1 VKLAARHMER
11 VIAYVD
17 GFNLYFGLRS
27 KGWKRYY
34 WLDIRLLAQ
43 NLMKPNQRLI
53 ATKYFTARIAGP
65 PDKAERQSTYI
76 EALET
81 LTDFHVF
88 YGKYQ
93 LNPRQCSRCG
103 FQDEVPNE
111 KMTDVNIAVEIL
123 KDAYQD
129 NFDVALL
136 VSADSDLVPPVKTV
150 RELFP
155 SKRVVVAFPPDRHS
169 VALADSADGSLF
181 IRHARIAKSLLPEE
195 VEKPDGYILR
205 RPELWK

>member
-1 VKLAARHMER
+1 MER

-27 KGWKRYY
+27 KGWRRYY
-34 WLDIRLLAQ
+34 WLNIRTLAE
-43 NLMKPNQRLI
+43 NLSKPNQRLLL
-53 ATKYFTARIAGP
+53 TKYFTARIAGP
-65 PDKAERQSTYI
+65 PDKEKRQSTYI

-81 LTDFHVF
+81 LSKFQIV

-93 LNPRQCSRCG
+93 LNPRECSQCG

-129 NFDVALL
+129 EFDVALL
-136 VSADSDLVPPVKTV
+136 ISADSDLVPPVKAV

-155 SKRVVVAFPPDRHS
+155 TKRVVVASPPGRYS
-169 VALADSADGSLF
+169 VGLAKAGSKSLV
-181 IRHARIAKSLLPEE
+181 ISRRTIAKSLLPEE
-195 VEKPDGYILR
+195 IEKADGYILR
-205 RPELWK
+205 CPSLWR

>member
-1 VKLAARHMER
+1 M
-11 VIAYVD
+11 
-17 GFNLYFGLRS
+17 
-27 KGWKRYY
+27 
-34 WLDIRLLAQ
+34 LAQ
-43 NLMKPNQRLI
+43 NLLKPNQRLI
-53 ATKYFTARIAGP
+53 ITKYFTARITGP
-65 PDKAERQSTYI
+65 PDKEKRQSTYI

-81 LTDFHVF
+81 LSEFQIF

-93 LNPRQCSRCG
+93 LNPRQCSQCG

-129 NFDVALL
+129 EFDVALL
-136 VSADSDLVPPVKTV
+136 ISADSDLVPPVKTV

-155 SKRVVVAFPPDRHS
+155 NKRVVVASPPGRHS

-181 IRHARIAKSLLPEE
+181 IGHAKIAKSLLPEE
-195 VEKPDGYILR
+195 VVKADGYILR
-205 RPELWK
+205 CPSLWK

>member
-1 VKLAARHMER
+1 MER

-27 KGWKRYY
+27 KGWYRYY

-43 NLMKPNQRLI
+43 NLMKPNQRLVL
-53 ATKYFTARIAGP
+53 TKYFTARISGP
-65 PDKAERQSTYI
+65 PDKEERQSTYI

-81 LTDFHVF
+81 LSDFEIF

-93 LNPRQCSRCG
+93 LNPRQCPRCG
-103 FQDEVPNE
+103 LQDEVPNE

-129 NFDVALL
+129 RFDVALL
-136 VSADSDLVPPVKTV
+136 ISADADLVPPVKTV
-150 RELFP
+150 RELFRQ
-155 SKRVVVAFPPDRHS
+155 KRVVIACPPGRYS
-169 VALADSADGSLF
+169 ITLADSANESF
-181 IRHARIAKSLLPEE
+181 IIGRAKIAKSLLPEE
-195 VEKPDGYILR
+195 IHKPDGYVLR
-205 RPELWK
+205 RPPLWR

>member
-1 VKLAARHMER
+1 MNLSVPYMEC

-17 GFNLYFGLRS
+17 GFNLYFGLKSR
-27 KGWKRYY
+27 GWSRYY
-34 WLDIRLLAQ
+34 WLNIQLLAQ
-43 NLMKPNQRLI
+43 NLLKPNQRLLL
-53 ATKYFTARIAGP
+53 TKYFTARIAGP
-65 PDKAERQSTYI
+65 PDKQRRQSTYI

-81 LTDFHVF
+81 LNDFQIF

-93 LNPRQCSRCG
+93 LNPRHCSHCG

-129 NFDVALL
+129 KFDVALL
-136 VSADSDLVPPVKTV
+136 ISADSDLVPPIKTV

-155 SKRVVVAFPPDRHS
+155 NKRVVIASPPGRYSIDL
-169 VALADSADGSLF
+169 VNSASKSF
-181 IRHARIAKSLLPEE
+181 VISRRSIAKSLLPEE
-195 VEKPDGYILR
+195 IEKEDGYILR
-205 RPELWK
+205 CPSSWK

>member
-1 VKLAARHMER
+1 MTSVDPHMER

-17 GFNLYFGLRS
+17 GFNLYFGLKS
-27 KGWKRYY
+27 KGWRRYY
-34 WLDIRLLAQ
+34 WLNIQMLAQ
-43 NLMKPNQRLI
+43 NLLKPNQGLLL
-53 ATKYFTARIAGP
+53 TKYFTARIAGP
-65 PDKAERQSTYI
+65 PDKEKRQSTYI

-81 LTDFHVF
+81 LSEFQIF

-93 LNPRQCSRCG
+93 LNPRQCSHCG

-129 NFDVALL
+129 EFDVALL
-136 VSADSDLVPPVKTV
+136 ISADSDLVPPVKTV

-155 SKRVVVAFPPDRHS
+155 NKRVVVASPPGRYS
-169 VALADSADGSLF
+169 IGLAKSASKSF
-181 IRHARIAKSLLPEE
+181 VISRRNIAKSLLPEE
-195 VEKPDGYILR
+195 IEKADGYILR
-205 RPELWK
+205 CPPLWK

>member
-1 VKLAARHMER
+1 MER
-11 VIAYVD
+11 VIAYID

-27 KGWKRYY
+27 KGWRRYY
-34 WLDIRLLAQ
+34 WLNIQMLAQ
-43 NLMKPNQRLI
+43 NLLKPNQRLLL
-53 ATKYFTARIAGP
+53 TKYFTARIAGP
-65 PDKAERQSTYI
+65 PDKEKRQSTYI

-81 LTDFHVF
+81 LSEFQIF

-103 FQDEVPNE
+103 FEDEVPNE

-129 NFDVALL
+129 EFDVALL
-136 VSADSDLVPPVKTV
+136 ISADSDLVPPVKTV

-155 SKRVVVAFPPDRHS
+155 NKRVVVASPPGRYS
-169 VALADSADGSLF
+169 IGLAKSAGKSF
-181 IRHARIAKSLLPEE
+181 VISRRNIAKSLLPEE
-195 VEKPDGYILR
+195 IEKADGYILR
-205 RPELWK
+205 CPLLWR

>member
-1 VKLAARHMER
+1 MER

-17 GFNLYFGLRS
+17 GFNIYFGLRS
-27 KGWKRYY
+27 KGWRRYY
-34 WLDIRLLAQ
+34 WLNIQMLAQ
-43 NLMKPNQRLI
+43 NLLKPDQRLLT
-53 ATKYFTARIAGP
+53 TKYFTARIAGP
-65 PDKAERQSTYI
+65 PDKEKRQSTYI

-81 LTDFHVF
+81 LKKFQIV

-93 LNPRQCSRCG
+93 LNPRQCSQCG

-129 NFDVALL
+129 EFDVALL
-136 VSADSDLVPPVKTV
+136 ISADSDLVPPVKAV

-155 SKRVVVAFPPDRHS
+155 TKRVVVAAPPGRYS
-169 VALADSADGSLF
+169 VGLAKSASKSLV
-181 IRHARIAKSLLPEE
+181 ISRRTIAKSLLPEE
-195 VEKPDGYILR
+195 IEKADGYILR
-205 RPELWK
+205 HPSLWK

>member
-1 VKLAARHMER
+1 MER

-27 KGWKRYY
+27 KDWRRYY
-34 WLDIRLLAQ
+34 WLNIRTLAENLL
-43 NLMKPNQRLI
+43 KPNQRLLL
-53 ATKYFTARIAGP
+53 TKYFTARIAGP
-65 PDKAERQSTYI
+65 PDKERRQSTYI

-81 LTDFHVF
+81 LRNFQIV

-93 LNPRQCSRCG
+93 LNPRQCSQCG

-129 NFDVALL
+129 EFDVALL
-136 VSADSDLVPPVKTV
+136 ISADSDLVPPVKAV

-155 SKRVVVAFPPDRHS
+155 TKRVVVASPPGRYS
-169 VALADSADGSLF
+169 VGLAKSGSKSF
-181 IRHARIAKSLLPEE
+181 VISRRTIAKSLLPEE
-195 VEKPDGYILR
+195 IEKPDGYILR
-205 RPELWK
+205 CPSLWR